1 MKKIVS
7 LLLFAV
13 LTLPAYAAD
22 VAGVKIDDSAKVGDA
37 TLALNG
43 AGLRTRMFI
52 KVYVGALYLVKKTNS
67 GDAAISDAGA
77 KRVAL
82 HLLRDLK
89 AEQVSGALNDGLV
102 ANNSAAD
109 MTKLDAKVKDF
120 TKILNSVGDAKK
132 GDVINIDYLPGT
144 GTQVSINGASK
155 GAVAGEDVLD
165 AAGQAAV
172 APEVRAQLGDEG
184 EEQALLVRGDIRIH
198 RSRLPANDANLH
210 E

>member
-22 VAGVKIDDSAKVGDA
+22 VAGVKIDDSAKVGD
-37 TLALNG
+37 TSLALNG
-43 AGLRTRMFI
+43 AGLRIRMFI

-89 AEQVSGALNDGLV
+89 AEQVSGALNDGLI

-155 GAVAGEDVLD
+155 GAVAGEDFN
-165 AAGQAAV
+165 
-172 APEVRAQLGDEG
+172 RALLKVWLGDKPVDTDLKKG
-184 EEQALLVRGDIRIH
+184 MLGG
-198 RSRLPANDANLH
+198 
-210 E
+210 